1 VTYIE
6 RDPETD
12 ENLYD
17 YYVDEMGVKDTSVSV
32 SDSGFE
38 LLSIKLEELFDLFGY
53 TRFDTS
59 VSVNHVM
66 QETYDGSL
74 YGLTDEMESDFCDI
88 RNDLIDIFNKGKE
101 VQS

>member
-1 VTYIE
+1 MTYIE
-6 RDPETD
+6 RDPETK

-53 TRFDTS
+53 TRFD
-59 VSVNHVM
+59 NDY
-66 QETYDGSL
+66 Q
-74 YGLTDEMESDFCDI
+74 LTDEMESDFCDI

-101 VQS
+101 VHNE